1 VDEAMAVEL
10 VFDDVETAL
19 DQSAREFHMAAA
31 GGSSNNG
38 SGGGGG
44 GGGGGAGSGG
54 GASDGSRA
62 PSGGNGSM
70 SDAQRALANLR
81 ALMPGRL
88 GVDAGGAGAGAANA
102 NGRPRSPGAAA
113 LRRVRTSPQTTAD
126 TLNIASRRVT
136 ATIDCDLRAFQLL
149 PSASVKISGTDGDL
163 HVDNFILPHLTHKLT
178 LYSRPLNMSF
188 AERCFGDDGATPFER
203 QLQAFVEEIKYKI
216 RCCQDRD
223 DPVKTL
229 NLVDQIYSVAGLP
242 PRAGPTNVPQLVSKI
257 EALPDRVLEPAS
269 LYRPTTPSAA
279 ASAEPIALRLPA
291 TPRSVGSVA
300 AGAAGSYTPSSAGPG
315 GPDGGLGRGR
325 LFRSRTRPELM
336 KDNIPRGSVA
346 AVSHS
351 PPSPSTPASGSNGA
365 NGVRAAAAA
374 AAAPPPRPP
383 LQRASS
389 VVG

>member
-1 VDEAMAVEL
+1 
-10 VFDDVETAL
+10 
-19 DQSAREFHMAAA
+19 
-31 GGSSNNG
+31 
-38 SGGGGG
+38 
-44 GGGGGAGSGG
+44 
-54 GASDGSRA
+54 
-62 PSGGNGSM
+62 M

-88 GVDAGGAGAGAANA
+88 GVDASGAGAGAANA
-102 NGRPRSPGAAA
+102 NGRPRSPGGAA
-113 LRRVRTSPQTTAD
+113 LRRMRTSPQATAD

-163 HVDNFILPHLTHKLT
+163 HVDNFILPHLMHKLT
-178 LYSRPLNMSF
+178 LYSRPLNTTF
-188 AERCFGDDGATPFER
+188 TERCFGDDGATPFER

-257 EALPDRVLEPAS
+257 EALPERVLEPAS

-279 ASAEPIALRLPA
+279 AAGAEPIALRLPA

-365 NGVRAAAAA
+365 NGVRAAAGAA
-374 AAAPPPRPP
+374 AAPPPPRPP

-389 VVG
+389 VLG